1 MPQIAIL
8 PVAPAQAPEVNM
20 PSSSSSEDFAPHLAQ
35 AVNKQNK
42 PQDAK
47 STSDTK
53 KEATASKDDQQVKD
67 SEKQPSDEDG
77 QQTVKADQDKGP
89 AQDDGTEVQQLQTA
103 SQEKAQT
110 ASENSTKAENNFFSS
125 LASKL
130 LAAEMDSD
138 NLDPELTEFIKSA
151 VSNTSKGQ
159 VMSAVTSAATN
170 NEEKSALLAQLQQII
185 ENSSETGTVS
195 IKRGNGSTLSTGL
208 NAANSTS
215 LLNATTTTQQQ
226 QVNTTTSS
234 TLTDHLLAVN
244 VDGMQKAG
252 DATAEQITAQRQS
265 TQQQYLDAKLTLQA
279 SSDSADD
286 STEQNSSSSDQSTTS
301 QNGQQVATTA
311 FSSTDTTGIFSVA
324 ATSTAQTATASTPLP
339 TTAETITLPSGTM
352 LQENEVLQQIAERF
366 QVAQRMTD
374 THINI
379 KLHPAELGELKID
392 LTVKDGSIRAHV
404 IAQSQ
409 QVQEIIERN
418 MAKLKVSL
426 EDQGFTLDEITV
438 ATQSDSVGQF
448 DLFDGE
454 LAQQNEFTQG
464 NTRSQK
470 ISAALYQNEEFPDLP
485 IDNQTGVNLTI

>member
-8 PVAPAQAPEVNM
+8 PVAPAQAPEVNT
-20 PSSSSSEDFAPHLAQ
+20 PSSTSSEDFAPHLTQ

-42 PQDAK
+42 PQDTK
-47 STSDTK
+47 STSETNNDASAKTDNADT
-53 KEATASKDDQQVKD
+53 DQIRDVANQ
-67 SEKQPSDEDG
+67 SSDEDS
-77 QQTVKADQDKGP
+77 QHTVKSDQDKGS
-89 AQDDGTEVQQLQTA
+89 AQDDGTDIQQLQTA
-103 SQEKAQT
+103 SQEKPQT
-110 ASENSTKAENNFFSS
+110 TSENSTKAENNFFSS

-159 VMSAVTSAATN
+159 VMSAVTSAAAN

-185 ENSSETGTVS
+185 ENSSETGIVS
-195 IKRGNGSTLSTGL
+195 IKRGNGI
-208 NAANSTS
+208 NAANASPLLSASTT
-215 LLNATTTTQQQ
+215 AQQQ
-226 QVNTTTSS
+226 QVSTNTSS
-234 TLTDHLLAVN
+234 TLTEHLLAVN

-252 DATAEQITAQRQS
+252 DATAEQINAQRQS
-265 TQQQYLDAKLTLQA
+265 TQQQYLDAKLSLQT

-286 STEQNSSSSDQSTTS
+286 TTEQNSSSSDQSSTS
-301 QNGQQVATTA
+301 QSGQQVTTTA
-311 FSSTDTTGIFSVA
+311 FSSTDNTGIFSVA
-324 ATSTAQTATASTPLP
+324 STSTAQTTATTPLP
-339 TTAETITLPSGTM
+339 TTDGTITLPSGTM
-352 LQENEVLQQIAERF
+352 VHENEVLQQIAERF
-366 QVAQRMTD
+366 QVGQRMTD

-392 LTVKDGSIRAHV
+392 LTVKEGSIRAHV

-454 LAQQNEFTQG
+454 LAQQNEYAQG
-464 NTRSQK
+464 NSSRSQK

-485 IDNQTGVNLTI
+485 IENNQTGVNLTI